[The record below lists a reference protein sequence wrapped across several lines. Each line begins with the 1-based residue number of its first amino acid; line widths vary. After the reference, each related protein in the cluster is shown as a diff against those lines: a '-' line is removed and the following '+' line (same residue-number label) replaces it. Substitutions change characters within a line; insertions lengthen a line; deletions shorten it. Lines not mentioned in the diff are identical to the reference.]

1 MILIFSGRNVTAH
14 KSQAL
19 FFGAFLAE
27 LGLPFLLLADLLGRS
42 LVLRQYGLFNLIIIY
57 FPVEDAGECVSEGIF
72 KDTATLVDGS
82 PIVVLRLSRHPLIV

>member
-42 LVLRQYGLFNLIIIY
+42 LVLRENRLFYFVFIY
-57 FPVEDAGECVSEGIF
+57 FLVQDA
-72 KDTATLVDGS
+72 
-82 PIVVLRLSRHPLIV
+82 